1 MKKVL
6 VYPCGTEIGLEIYRA
21 LCNSIH
27 YEVWGGSCSYDHG
40 RFVFG
45 NHIDNM
51 PFIRDTSSVEEIIEF
66 NQIISEYGFD
76 FIYPAMDGVLTVFS
90 KYREHLTP
98 TVIAPDYETTEITRS
113 KRKSYEIFEGF
124 IPVPKV
130 FDTLD
135 DITKYPVFIKPD
147 VGQGSV
153 GAMKINTEEELER
166 LKCQGDDRLM
176 LELLPGEEYTIDC
189 FTNGEGELVYCR
201 GRVRKRIKNGI
212 SVSAVF
218 CDEPEFGQIAN
229 IINSKLNQKGG
240 WFFQLKRAENG
251 ELKLLEIAS
260 RIAGTSAIQRNIGVN
275 LPLLTLNVFA
285 GMKVNDVIV
294 NSYDIELDRALANT
308 FKIDLN
314 YDTVYVDYDDT
325 IVRNGIINTEIIRFL
340 YQCVNNHKK
349 IVLIS
354 KHIGNLNEELIKYR
368 IAGLFDEVYHIARD
382 EHKRDCIKDTNAIF
396 IDDSY
401 GERMDIYKHYGI
413 NVFDTHMVECLL
425 EV

>member
-40 RFVFG
+40 RFVYK
-45 NHIDNM
+45 NHIDDM
-51 PFIRDTSSVEEIIEF
+51 PFIRDNSSVEEIIEF
-66 NQIISEYGFD
+66 NNVIKDYGFD

-98 TVIAPDYETTEITRS
+98 TVIAPDYSTTEITRS
-113 KRKSYEIFEGF
+113 KRKTYELFKGHIAVPEMYSSVED
-124 IPVPKV
+124 IPE
-130 FDTLD
+130 
-135 DITKYPVFIKPD
+135 YPIFIKPD

-153 GAMKINTEEELER
+153 GAMKIRSKEELMA
-166 LKCQGDDRLM
+166 LKSDGDNRLM

-189 FTNGEGELVYCR
+189 FTNGEGKLVYCR

-218 CDEPEFGQIAN
+218 VDEPEFARIAEV
-229 IINSKLNQKGG
+229 INSKLNQKGG
-240 WFFQLKRAENG
+240 WFFQLKRDVKG
-251 ELKLLEIAS
+251 QFKLLEIAS
-260 RIAGTSAIQRNIGVN
+260 RIAGTSAIQRNVGVN

-285 GMKVNDVIV
+285 GHRIDDVIV
-294 NSYDIELDRALANT
+294 NTYGIELDRALANT
-308 FKIDLN
+308 FKLDIE

-325 IVRNGIINTEIIRFL
+325 VVKDGVVNTEIMKFL
-340 YQCVNNHKK
+340 YQCVNNHKR

-354 KHIGNLNEELIKYR
+354 KHDGDLNEELEKYR
-368 IAGLFDEVYHIARD
+368 LSGLFDEVCHIDRNEKKKD
-382 EHKRDCIKDTNAIF
+382 YIKEKNAIF

-401 GERMDIYKHYGI
+401 GERLDIYKTFGM
-413 NVFDTHMVECLL
+413 NVFDAHMIECLL
-425 EV
+425 EG